1 MTIILSF
8 NDPYAPHAATVMAS
22 IIAHASDKIDFAV
35 LHASLSEKNQT
46 VLTEYFKNQVHSLK
60 FYKIDPSFIAQ
71 VSSIQAAPHLL
82 HVKVIAARGQY
93 TEGHAHQGAY
103 KGKQPFLVH
112 NRFHIH
118 FLF

>member
-46 VLTEYFKNQVHSLK
+46 VLTEYFEES
-60 FYKIDPSFIAQ
+60 
-71 VSSIQAAPHLL
+71 
-82 HVKVIAARGQY
+82 G
-93 TEGHAHQGAY
+93 
-103 KGKQPFLVH
+103 PFPEIL
-112 NRFHIH
+112 
-118 FLF
+118 